1 MAVICHC
8 KINPQAYI
16 NTQAINLI
24 SPENSFWFWVNDGQH
39 SQLQSTNPGGIAMIT
54 TSKEIQSLNNQLKEW
69 NVQIA
74 ILTAK
79 QNAAAAAAQKFAQQI
94 YELRAKHLS
103 VAQQLRELEIHDNGL
118 YMWENIGDGG

>member
-1 MAVICHC
+1 M
-8 KINPQAYI
+8 N
-16 NTQAINLI
+16 
-24 SPENSFWFWVNDGQH
+24 
-39 SQLQSTNPGGIAMIT
+39 T

-79 QNAAAAAAQKFAQQI
+79 QDAAAAAAQKFAQEL
-94 YELRAKHLS
+94 YELRAKHQG
-103 VAQQLRELEIHDNGL
+103 VTQQLRELELHENGL